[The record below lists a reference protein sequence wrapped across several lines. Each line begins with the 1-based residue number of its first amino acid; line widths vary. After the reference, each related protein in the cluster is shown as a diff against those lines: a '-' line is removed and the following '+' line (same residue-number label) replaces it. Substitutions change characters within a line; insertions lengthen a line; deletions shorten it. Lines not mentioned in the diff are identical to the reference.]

1 MGRVNKLKIALV
13 TDSTSVL
20 TDQEVK
26 NNDINDGS
34 NLLLIKNSYANS
46 FVPFIINH
54 YENVHVIDLRYFGD
68 SISKYVEDNKMDNIL
83 ILYNLNNFYS
93 DKSIIRLK

>member
-26 NNDINDGS
+26 NNDINVVPIPVIVGDKEYS
-34 NLLLIKNSYANS
+34 CLLYTSPS
-46 FVPFIINH
+46 PR
-54 YENVHVIDLRYFGD
+54 DC
-68 SISKYVEDNKMDNIL
+68 S
-83 ILYNLNNFYS
+83 
-93 DKSIIRLK
+93 

>member
-26 NNDINDGS
+26 NNDINV
-34 NLLLIKNSYANS
+34 
-46 FVPFIINH
+46 VPIP
-54 YENVHVIDLRYFGD
+54 VIVGD
-68 SISKYVEDNKMDNIL
+68 KEYSEGVNIT
-83 ILYNLNNFYS
+83 S
-93 DKSIIRLK
+93 T

>member
-26 NNDINDGS
+26 NNDINV
-34 NLLLIKNSYANS
+34 
-46 FVPFIINH
+46 VPIP
-54 YENVHVIDLRYFGD
+54 VIVGD
-68 SISKYVEDNKMDNIL
+68 KEYSEGVNITSTQL
-83 ILYNLNNFYS
+83 FEME
-93 DKSIIRLK
+93 RH

>member
-26 NNDINDGS
+26 NNDINV
-34 NLLLIKNSYANS
+34 
-46 FVPFIINH
+46 VPIP
-54 YENVHVIDLRYFGD
+54 VIVGD
-68 SISKYVEDNKMDNIL
+68 KEYSEGVNITSTQL
-83 ILYNLNNFYS
+83 FEM
-93 DKSIIRLK
+93 